1 MDIHFCDLCNES
13 VPAGHLL
20 DGRAFRRKGRVVCAA
35 CDAAMGGSEKA
46 TAVAEGAPVGHATP
60 VVPMAPI
67 AAPSHTSH
75 TSHGGHAQ
83 HPPRR
88 RGRGPT
94 GSGMLAFAALCLTLL
109 VGAGA
114 AFAIVRLM
122 QESNLQRE
130 NLRDG
135 HAGLERKLQHIDTRV
150 DGVVGSVASQM
161 SEARSELGDR
171 FDLVTLELSQ
181 QIKKLSE
188 GLAARDEQI
197 RELGATLRG
206 MDGDLMKTDEEI
218 QTRLDSLMVAAV
230 GERQELSM
238 IADRLASLEDLVH
251 SGAMVA
257 PADDSELDAGPAWQV
272 ALDDLANA
280 DSAVRW
286 NAVQAL
292 AESGDPA
299 VVPHLVPLLNDADI
313 WVRMAAAGALG
324 DLGAI
329 EGVGPLIE
337 TLEDPETAVRERAML
352 SLREIT
358 GRSFQFDPSG
368 AEGERAKVVKKWRDW
383 WQKSQPSPAE

>member
-20 DGRAFRRKGRVVCAA
+20 DGRAVRRKGRVVCAA
-35 CDAAMGGSEKA
+35 CDAAMGGKA

-67 AAPSHTSH
+67 ETPTHTSH
-75 TSHGGHAQ
+75 TASGAHASHHV
-83 HPPRR
+83 RR
-88 RGRGPT
+88 RGGRPS
-94 GSGMLAFAALCLTLL
+94 GSGVLALAALCVALL

-114 AFAIVRLM
+114 GFVVVQLM
-122 QESNLQRE
+122 KESNLQRD
-130 NLRDG
+130 NLRDS

-150 DGVVGSVASQM
+150 DGVVGSVAGQM
-161 SEARSELGDR
+161 AQARSELGDR

-181 QIKKLSE
+181 QIKKL
-188 GLAARDEQI
+188 GDELDAQDAKLG
-197 RELGATLRG
+197 ELSATLRG

-218 QTRLDSLMVAAV
+218 QARLDSLMVAAV
-230 GERQELSM
+230 GERQELSN

-257 PADDSELDAGPAWQV
+257 PAGDEEIDAGPAWQV

-292 AESGDPA
+292 AESGDPR
-299 VVPHLVPLLNDADI
+299 VVPHLVPLLDDADI

-352 SLREIT
+352 SLRSIT

-368 AEGERAKVVKKWRDW
+368 TEADRAKVVKKWRDW
-383 WQKSQPSPAE
+383 WQKSNPQPAE